1 MTQLFGN
8 ILDFAVTD
16 KDMHIHTSACMYTF
30 TYTHTHTIIH
40 IRTQLYTDVHIFK
53 EIKQTHTSLTQ

>member
-16 KDMHIHTSACMYTF
+16 KDMHVHTSASVYTF
-30 TYTHTHTIIH
+30 TYTHTHLDTYTHIIH
-40 IRTQLYTDVHIFK
+40 RCPHL
-53 EIKQTHTSLTQ
+53 